1 MTESDSTFD
10 LPLVAILRGVEP
22 DEVVEIGH
30 ALVEAGFRIV
40 EVPLNS
46 PNAIES
52 IQRLVNAIGH
62 HALVGAGTV
71 RTIDDIHE
79 VSETGAGL
87 IVMPHADTRLVATAK
102 GENLVC
108 IPGVATITEA
118 FDVLDSGADAL
129 KIFPAEALGAATVN
143 AWRSVLP
150 EDTIML
156 PVGGIDVDS
165 IAEYLDAGA
174 DGFGLGSS
182 IYRPGDSAEEVAEN
196 AAEFVA
202 AWDELVNDD
211 FDDENEDGEGD
222 EDDGESADG
231 VTDSEDSTTPAS

>member
-1 MTESDSTFD
+1 MSDNEATFD
-10 LPLVAILRGVEP
+10 LPLIAILRGVEP

-30 ALVEAGFRIV
+30 ALVQAGFRMV

-46 PNAIES
+46 PDAIES

-62 HALVGAGTV
+62 QALVGAGTV
-71 RTIDDIHE
+71 RTTDDIHE

-87 IVMPHADTRLVATAK
+87 IVMPHADTRLVSTAK
-102 GENLVC
+102 GEDLVC

-118 FDVLDSGADAL
+118 FDVLDAGADAL
-129 KIFPAEALGAATVN
+129 KVFPAEVLGPDTIH
-143 AWRSVLP
+143 AWRAVLP

-156 PVGGIDVDS
+156 PVGGVGTDS

-182 IYRPGDSAEEVAEN
+182 IYSPGDTAEEVAEN

-202 AWDELVNDD
+202 AWDELSSDDDD
-211 FDDENEDGEGD
+211 FEGTDDANEDDEAGEDA
-222 EDDGESADG
+222 SAE
-231 VTDSEDSTTPAS
+231 TDQAPQETT

>member
-1 MTESDSTFD
+1 MTESESTFD

-22 DEVVEIGH
+22 DEVVDIGH
-30 ALVEAGFRIV
+30 ALVQAGFRIV

-46 PNAIES
+46 PDAIES

-62 HALVGAGTV
+62 DALIGAGTV
-71 RTIDDIHE
+71 RTLDEVHE

-102 GENLVC
+102 GEDMVC

-118 FDVLDSGADAL
+118 FDVLDAGADAL
-129 KIFPAEALGAATVN
+129 KLFPAEALGPVTVN
-143 AWRSVLP
+143 AWRAVLP

-156 PVGGIDVDS
+156 PVGGVDVDS
-165 IAEYLDAGA
+165 IGEYLDAGA

-202 AWDELVNDD
+202 AWDDLANESYD
-211 FDDENEDGEGD
+211 DDEA
-222 EDDGESADG
+222 ESESG
-231 VTDSEDSTTPAS
+231 DSESDESVSDTEESSTPT